1 MKARFLDVVDRLVGR
16 ALPKLPLYRTMD
28 SFNVEEVAFL
38 KAAFE
43 SADHYE
49 TQIITA
55 PKFETGPDLLTEG
68 MKLTTPGGLILGFGA
83 ATGRTIR
90 HLGSLSKSPIYGLD
104 SFEGLPEAWRSG
116 FDK

>member
-1 MKARFLDVVDRLVGR
+1 MKARFLDVFDRLVGR
-16 ALPKLPLYRTMD
+16 ALPRFPLHRTMD

-38 KAAFE
+38 RAAFE
-43 SADHYE
+43 SAEHYE
-49 TQIITA
+49 TQLITE
-55 PKFETGPDLLTEG
+55 PKFETGLDLLTEG
-68 MKLTTPGGLILGFGA
+68 MKLTTPGGLILEFGV

-90 HLGSLSKSPIYGLD
+90 HLGSLTKSPIYGLD